1 MQKEGL
7 QGRDFLQHPPRE
19 VGQQA
24 HIDLVILEDSLQ
36 QPYVAA
42 HCTDNVF
49 RYQAARILAD
59 KSIAAVIHFLTVHW
73 IPLLGVPH
81 TICADQGREFV
92 SAAFGEWCDSKSI
105 YLYHI
110 GVGAPWQNG
119 VAERSG
125 GTLKALTGAIC
136 QTHAVTNAEEM
147 QEAVAE
153 AVAAYNS
160 DINESGVS
168 PMQLVTRHNPR
179 PGGDVLS
186 DPQWFWWAP
195 G

>member
-1 MQKEGL
+1 MQKEDL

-160 DINESGVS
+160 DINEAGAS
-168 PMQLVTRHNPR
+168 PMQLVTGRNP
-179 PGGDVLS
+179 
-186 DPQWFWWAP
+186 
-195 G
+195 